1 MRSFDKEVNT
11 LTLEVLTIF
20 ENMVILG
27 FYQSDDELIQ
37 ILNPVIDLLDGSN
50 DYTSAQEEDNYA
62 FYLKKLKEYEDAKAA
77 GGKLPDYPELK
88 KDKAQRYKD
97 CDQNADVFAIKKK
110 IIKIL
115 HYVMDI

>member
-50 DYTSAQEEDNYA
+50 DYTSAQEKDN
-62 FYLKKLKEYEDAKAA
+62 KQNC
-77 GGKLPDYPELK
+77 YPTLIHEIEEVVK
-88 KDKAQRYKD
+88 
-97 CDQNADVFAIKKK
+97 
-110 IIKIL
+110 
-115 HYVMDI
+115 